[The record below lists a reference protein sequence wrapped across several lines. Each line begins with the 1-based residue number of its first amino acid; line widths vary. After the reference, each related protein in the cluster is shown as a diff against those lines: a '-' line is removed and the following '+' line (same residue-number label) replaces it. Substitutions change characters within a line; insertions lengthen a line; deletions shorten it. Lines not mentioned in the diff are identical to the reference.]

1 MQTTI
6 LRVLTVAAVA
16 MMAAAVA
23 TAGAPSFVVKCVRT
37 SGTPVDAKYGTYYFF
52 LKEGEVK
59 GFACSQP
66 GRPCQIVSQDGK
78 KIVFQT
84 PGEDPDTLIIDLR
97 SGAIQKTRSDGL
109 QWTYACRQVPYQ
121 Q

>member
-1 MQTTI
+1 MMRTTI
-6 LRVLTVAAVA
+6 LRILVLAFVSLGATAAQ
-16 MMAAAVA
+16 
-23 TAGAPSFVVKCVRT
+23 AGAPSFVVKCVRT
-37 SGTPVDAKYGTYYFF
+37 SGSPVDAKYGTYYFF

-66 GRPCQIVSQDGK
+66 GRPCQIVSQDAQ

-97 SGAIQKTRSDGL
+97 TGAIQKTRSNGL

-121 Q
+121 R